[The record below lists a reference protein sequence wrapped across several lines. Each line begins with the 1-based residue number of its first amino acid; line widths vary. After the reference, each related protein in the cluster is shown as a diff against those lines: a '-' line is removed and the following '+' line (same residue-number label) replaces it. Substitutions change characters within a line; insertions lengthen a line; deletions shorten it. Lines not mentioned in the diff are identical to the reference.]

1 MSRSVFA
8 ALIDQRA
15 SRGRNRGG
23 IEMKGRPLEVGSA
36 DLLGEMPAG
45 IQEPRGIAGSF
56 LGQKLGHAG
65 FKGISFVTLER
76 NDAGRGGARV
86 PQRRSRKRSQDRE

>member
-15 SRGRNRGG
+15 SCGRNRDG
-23 IEMKGRPLEVGSA
+23 IELKGRPLEVGSA

-45 IQEPRGIAGSF
+45 IQETRGIAGSF

-76 NDAGRGGARV
+76 NKGGRGGGGI
-86 PQRRSRKRSQDRE
+86 PRRRGRKRSPERE